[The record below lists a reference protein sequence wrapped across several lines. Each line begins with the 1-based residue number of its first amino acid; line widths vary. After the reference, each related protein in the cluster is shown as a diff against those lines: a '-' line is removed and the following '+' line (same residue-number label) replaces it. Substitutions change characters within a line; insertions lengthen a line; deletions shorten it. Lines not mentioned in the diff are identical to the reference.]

1 MKKKMKLLK
10 KIIIFCIVIIAIELL
25 AMLVMKIINER
36 KIDYIDNLND
46 VIMVDNYYI
55 GVGVSDF
62 NNSSFVSKKYYS
74 YKEGKMLATQAKIA
88 KYDENM
94 NTIWEST
101 IDSKYDSTFYS
112 VLKVSDGYIAVGS
125 YITDSKQIAN
135 DTRTAILVKYDLDGK
150 LLWQKDYTF
159 LSDTEFYKIIDDGN
173 DNYVIIGQS
182 IYANME
188 MGMNIL
194 GGGIIMRYDKDGNL
208 LAHNNYGGN
217 KSGIFNDIIKVDD
230 GYIVCG
236 KDAVNYGI
244 LIKFKKDFDRDD
256 GDVNMITKKVLW
268 QKTYSNTDLVGFTNM
283 IKVDNTIYA
292 VGAINISKE
301 KDEEDNPI
309 YKYDAGLVAY
319 NINGKYLGR
328 YSLKDDVHHR
338 FNSVIKEDNN
348 LVLTGLLDVDNNNR
362 EKQDSLIIKFDLD
375 KKEFNEKKVLE
386 ENNDYVVNKIL
397 KLEKDNY
404 LIGTSKSK
412 CSIFGCEYESF
423 IKKYK

>member
-1 MKKKMKLLK
+1 MKLLK

-283 IKVDNTIYA
+283 IKVDNQ
-292 VGAINISKE
+292 N
-301 KDEEDNPI
+301 
-309 YKYDAGLVAY
+309 
-319 NINGKYLGR
+319 
-328 YSLKDDVHHR
+328 
-338 FNSVIKEDNN
+338 
-348 LVLTGLLDVDNNNR
+348 
-362 EKQDSLIIKFDLD
+362 Q
-375 KKEFNEKKVLE
+375 
-386 ENNDYVVNKIL
+386 VNVYFL
-397 KLEKDNY
+397 
-404 LIGTSKSK
+404 
-412 CSIFGCEYESF
+412 ESF
-423 IKKYK
+423 DSSESYENSKQKWTHYIIFKLWKWK